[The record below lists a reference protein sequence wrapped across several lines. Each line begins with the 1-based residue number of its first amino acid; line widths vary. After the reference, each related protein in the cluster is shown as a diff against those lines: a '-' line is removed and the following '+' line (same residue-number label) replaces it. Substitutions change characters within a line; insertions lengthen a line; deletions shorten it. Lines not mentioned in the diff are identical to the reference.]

1 MADYTIQLRDVCNIY
16 GRNEVESWFSSY
28 VMSDYLS
35 QEQIERIREA
45 SNWTPEKLARKI
57 VDHYYMREIGYETP
71 ALFAH
76 FAKVKMNE
84 LMESKLPLIWSKY
97 IEFNPLVNVDYVE
110 SYTRNIEGTETKA
123 SSTTGD
129 ETIHNEGENNSEG
142 STSSTTNTESSG
154 LEVKSDTPQGEIS
167 KENILAGS
175 YASSTSANEL
185 ESQTTSDITSNE
197 KQNTESDSTRS
208 SEGSYSANNSDT
220 RDETFTRTMKGNSR
234 SNDNCSKTYSAI

>member
-167 KENILAGS
+167 KENILA
-175 YASSTSANEL
+175 
-185 ESQTTSDITSNE
+185 
-197 KQNTESDSTRS
+197 R
-208 SEGSYSANNSDT
+208 
-220 RDETFTRTMKGNSR
+220 
-234 SNDNCSKTYSAI
+234 